1 MLFLTLFFLQTFYFF
16 PHSDYIFMQKRFGFV
31 EEGEEEED
39 NDDDRPFFPD
49 QLEEEEEVPPLAA
62 APAPEEAGE
71 EEDEDGGEVDAATA
85 FHLRF
90 NAPSEVRGRNV
101 LALNLV

>member
-1 MLFLTLFFLQTFYFF
+1 
-16 PHSDYIFMQKRFGFV
+16 MQKRFGFV
-31 EEGEEEED
+31 EEEEED
-39 NDDDRPFFPD
+39 DDDDRPFFPD
-49 QLEEEEEVPPLAA
+49 QLEEEEEEVPPLAA
-62 APAPEEAGE
+62 AAPAPGE
-71 EEDEDGGEVDAATA
+71 EEGEDGEVDAATA

>member
-1 MLFLTLFFLQTFYFF
+1 M
-16 PHSDYIFMQKRFGFV
+16 
-31 EEGEEEED
+31 EEEEED
-39 NDDDRPFFPD
+39 DDDDRPFFPD

-62 APAPEEAGE
+62 AAPTPEEAGE

-90 NAPSEVRGRNV
+90 NAPSEVRYKYARVKFGLKSLYFDRSEKGKLQCSCFETV
-101 LALNLV
+101 